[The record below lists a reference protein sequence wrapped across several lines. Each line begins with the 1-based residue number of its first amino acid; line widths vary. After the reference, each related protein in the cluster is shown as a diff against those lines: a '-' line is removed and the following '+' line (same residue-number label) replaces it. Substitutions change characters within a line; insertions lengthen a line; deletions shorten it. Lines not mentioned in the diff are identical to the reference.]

1 MLLWVIF
8 TFPLMFAMEF
18 CDIEFPWLGYYI
30 IPLAIS
36 FAIITAFLGERY
48 KELKQFTVS
57 GLCTSFPLRLVE
69 QHGVQIY
76 LYFIIW
82 NTVRRKRIIFW
93 WSFFMYDLSI
103 FVDHFRRFQILK
115 VRKRKNDKNC
125 HDWYFSFLNFSEQ

>member
-1 MLLWVIF
+1 
-8 TFPLMFAMEF
+8 MFAMEF

-69 QHGVQIY
+69 LVCKFT
-76 LYFIIW
+76 FISL
-82 NTVRRKRIIFW
+82 FE
-93 WSFFMYDLSI
+93 
-103 FVDHFRRFQILK
+103 ILFGG
-115 VRKRKNDKNC
+115 RG
-125 HDWYFSFLNFSEQ
+125 